1 MESLNLSK
9 IKEIDLNSYILE
21 KDWKDLGTIAN
32 LNKDGLELSLT
43 KVEYA
48 YCAMFPINL
57 TNFEKKI
64 FKNKILEINLNNIS
78 GKFNFSLFNLIDNE
92 IIETIVVNKNDETTQ
107 KVNFLLTDACDHL
120 LISSLGDENTSF
132 NINSINLYN
141 YNE

>member
-9 IKEIDLNSYILE
+9 IKIIDLNSYILE

-32 LNKDGLELSLT
+32 LNNDGLELSLT
-43 KVEYA
+43 KVEHA

-57 TNFEKKI
+57 TNLEKKI

-132 NINSINLYN
+132 NINSIILYN

>member
-57 TNFEKKI
+57 TNLEKKI

-120 LISSLGDENTSF
+120 LISSLGDKNTSF

>member
-1 MESLNLSK
+1 MESSNLSK
-9 IKEIDLNSYILE
+9 IREIDLNSYILE

-48 YCAMFPINL
+48 YCATFPIIL

-64 FKNKILEINLNNIS
+64 FKNKILEINLKNIS

-92 IIETIVVNKNDETTQ
+92 LIETIVVNKNDETTQ

-132 NINSINLYN
+132 RISSITLYN